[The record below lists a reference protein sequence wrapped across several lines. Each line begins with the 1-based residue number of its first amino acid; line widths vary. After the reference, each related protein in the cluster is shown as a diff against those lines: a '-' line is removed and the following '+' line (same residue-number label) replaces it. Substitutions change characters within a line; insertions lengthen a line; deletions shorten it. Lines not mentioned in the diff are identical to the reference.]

1 MVIMK
6 QITLN
11 LPQNF
16 SSLTVKQ
23 NIISGY
29 LYDILTSTNSQI
41 WQLRQENIKPPFFVM
56 AKQQTAGK
64 GQRGNIWRSPLGGI
78 YLSIILKVNLS
89 IESINHLTLFSIVSI
104 VNTLRKV
111 DIPVEIK
118 WLNDLILDRKK
129 LGGILCETRIEQ
141 KIIKEL
147 VIGIGI
153 NYDNITPD
161 NGISLKTYFDKIN
174 DENIPSINSL
184 IENIITEILRSYE
197 NYLNLGID
205 NLVNEYNQLIYNNQK
220 QVIIE
225 KIKGTILGINNQGNL
240 QVKITSLGASSKISF
255 SPQNYSLSYEK
266 SSQNYYQLTEKK

>member
-16 SSLTVKQ
+16 SSLTVKY
-23 NIISGY
+23 NIINGY
-29 LYDILTSTNSQI
+29 LYDTLPSTNSQT
-41 WQLRQENIKPPFFVM
+41 WQLRQENIKPPFFVI
-56 AKQQTAGK
+56 ARQQTAGK
-64 GQRGNIWRSPLGGI
+64 GQRGNIWRSPIGGL
-78 YLSIILKVNLS
+78 YLSIILEVNLS
-89 IESINHLTLFSIVSI
+89 IESLNHLTLFSVKGIVAA
-104 VNTLRKV
+104 LRKV

-118 WLNDLILDRKK
+118 WLNDLILNEKK

-153 NYDNITPD
+153 NYENITPD
-161 NGISLKTYFDKIN
+161 NGISLKGYFDKIN
-174 DENIPSINSL
+174 NKNILSMNSL
-184 IENIITEILRSYE
+184 IENIITGILSSYE
-197 NYLNLGID
+197 NYLNFGID
-205 NLVNEYNQLIYNNQK
+205 NIVNEYNNLIYNNQK
-220 QVIIE
+220 RVIID

-255 SPQNYSLSYEK
+255 SPQNYSLSYDK
-266 SSQNYYQLTEKK
+266 SSHNYYQLTEKK